1 MFAFGATVAGPVL
14 TIETSAELAAGVTV
28 MLQLLLTVTGVESVA
43 LAVKEKG
50 LPTAVVGVPV
60 TAPEA
65 VFRLKPGGSDPGV
78 IENVYGDAPPVG
90 ASKELYAA
98 PTRAAFSGQ
107 ETAVSVGGVPVVIG
121 NPGLTTVL
129 VSKVT
134 APICAKALP
143 FSVAPVVS
151 VTDA

>member
-1 MFAFGATVAGPVL
+1 MFVLGAAVAGPVL
-14 TIETSAELAAGVTV
+14 TIETSAELVAGVTV
-28 MLQLLLTVTGVESVA
+28 MLQLLPTVTGTESVA

-50 LPTAVVGVPV
+50 LPAAVVGVPV

-65 VFRLKPGGSDPGV
+65 VFRLKPGGSDPGA
-78 IENVYGDAPPVG
+78 IENVYGDVPPVG
-90 ASKELYAA
+90 TSKELYTA

-121 NPGLTTVL
+121 DPGLTIVL

-134 APICAKALP
+134 APIYAKALP

>member
-1 MFAFGATVAGPVL
+1 MFVFGATVAGPVL
-14 TIETSAELAAGVTV
+14 TIETSAELVAGVTV
-28 MLQLLLTVTGVESVA
+28 MLQLLLTVTGTESVA

-50 LPTAVVGVPV
+50 LPTAVVGAPV
-60 TAPEA
+60 TAPEV
-65 VFRLKPGGSDPGV
+65 VFRLKPGGSDPGA
-78 IENVYGDAPPVG
+78 IENAYGDAPPVG

-98 PTRAAFSGQ
+98 PTTAAFSGQ

-134 APICAKALP
+134 APICAKARP
-143 FSVAPVVS
+143 FSVAPVAS